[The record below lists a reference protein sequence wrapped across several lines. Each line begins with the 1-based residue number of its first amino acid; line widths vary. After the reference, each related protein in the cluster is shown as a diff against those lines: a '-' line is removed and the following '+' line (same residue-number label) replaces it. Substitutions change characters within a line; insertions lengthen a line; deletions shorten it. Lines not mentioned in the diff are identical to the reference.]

1 MGIGKA
7 IKLIRTASG
16 LKQKEVAKKLGV
28 TSNYLSLIESGRR
41 EPSVSLLKR
50 LATVLHVPIAVF
62 FLWERE
68 TVRQPTKELG
78 QARDLLAQL
87 EAMYVF
93 ASRGKRKG
101 RAA

>member
-68 TVRQPTKELG
+68 TASQPTKELG